1 MKYKG
6 ILALIIFLV
15 TVTGCSLIDKIID
28 EYDPTP
34 APTATPVPTNTPE
47 PEPTPTP
54 SDPMWGYVRGQA
66 RVLVENLPYEPT
78 MDKGSIFHLYHPTTG
93 AWLNI
98 RHRVGNMYQ
107 PKGALNSEYACHA
120 EINYY
125 DMQPAG
131 NGIWTIE
138 WGEYQS
144 CETWVEITAPGS
156 EPVKLWF
163 YGGVAAWRE
172 IRPGSGDAR
181 IPHGAGADVS
191 VLEIGGTVGLAVE
204 CAE

>member
-1 MKYKG
+1 MKKG
-6 ILALIIFLV
+6 FYIFV
-15 TVTGCSLIDKIID
+15 SIVIFAMFISGCSYICKYYPDAPFCEI
-28 EYDPTP
+28 ESTP
-34 APTATPVPTNTPE
+34 TPVPTVIPTETPV
-47 PEPTPTP
+47 PE
-54 SDPMWGYVRGQA
+54 MWGYVRGQA

-181 IPHGAGADVS
+181 IPAGSPATVT
-191 VLEIGGTVGLAVE
+191 VLEISGDLGVAIPCQE
-204 CAE
+204 